1 MASTYNSDGLLY
13 LLAMTSGGLQ
23 PTSDGILL
31 VMACAGRRQRYEN
44 MPRCESADIYLRA
57 KPAL

>member
-1 MASTYNSDGLLY
+1 
-13 LLAMTSGGLQ
+13 MTSGGLQ